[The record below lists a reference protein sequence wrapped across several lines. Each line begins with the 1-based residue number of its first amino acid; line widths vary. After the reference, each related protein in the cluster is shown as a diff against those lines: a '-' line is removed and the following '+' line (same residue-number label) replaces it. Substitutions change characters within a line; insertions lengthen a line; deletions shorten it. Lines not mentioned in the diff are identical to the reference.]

1 MRWKRCLPSEPGQ
14 AQGAAP
20 GWPGLRPA
28 LSLVTQALPILAVC
42 TAPQWVTVRGWGALI
57 AVYALALTITVA
69 VGRAWRM
76 EPWWLALN
84 CAFSTVGLTF
94 IWLGLSPVLAL
105 ILLLASALI
114 LGPATTDRV
123 PLFLS
128 NARAARTIGRLAR
141 PLRARSFVDLGAG
154 LGTVSHALARTDVR
168 EVWSIE
174 RSPVLWLLLRLRSA
188 LARRPFHVCRGDL
201 FGFPLGQADLAYAFL
216 SPAAMPRLLV
226 KAAREM
232 RPGTWLIS
240 NSFGSADWPPDRCI
254 VLRDRR
260 RTHLYLWRMPGQA
273 RCAGSASE
281 AIDQNDWR

>member
-1 MRWKRCLPSEPGQ
+1 MRWKRCLPSEPRQ
-14 AQGAAP
+14 AQGAGP
-20 GWPGLRPA
+20 GWPGIRPA
-28 LSLVTQALPILAVC
+28 LSLVTQATPVLAVC
-42 TAPQWVTVRGWGALI
+42 TAPQWMSFRGWGALV
-57 AVYALALTITVA
+57 AVYALALAIPVA

-84 CAFSTVGLTF
+84 CAFSAIGLIF
-94 IWLGLSPVLAL
+94 IWTGLPPTLAL
-105 ILLLASALI
+105 ILLLASASI
-114 LGPATTDRV
+114 MGPAATDRV

-128 NARAARTIGRLAR
+128 NASAARAIGRLAR
-141 PLRARSFVDLGAG
+141 LLRARSFVDLGAG
-154 LGTVSHALARTDVR
+154 LGTVSYALAQTDAR

-188 LARRPFHVCRGDL
+188 LAGRPFHVWRGDL
-201 FGFPLGQADLAYAFL
+201 FGFPLGQVDLAYAFL
-216 SPAAMPRLLV
+216 SPAAMPRLLE

-260 RTHLYLWRMPGQA
+260 RTHLYLWRLPRQT
-273 RCAGSASE
+273 RRAGSASE
-281 AIDQNDWR
+281 AIDQND